1 MTYWMRSVV
10 RVAAVAVAFLGA
22 AGPVVGA
29 EVYNSGGF
37 EPPRFTTASPALE
50 GQDTLGPW
58 LKDAGTATAVVQST
72 TVQSGS
78 QAVRL
83 DRPASAAGDTRYGV
97 LRPLTPTAP
106 LTLLRVSWDMNVLQT
121 NAPNVNFGPFFGVE
135 GYDAFNNVPK
145 LVGSLGVDA
154 STGEVLIQET
164 GSGSF
169 IPTGDLVPF
178 GQWNRFTLEMDYA
191 NKTYRAFVNGVASG
205 DAEPFVDPGITAF
218 TDAPISTL
226 AAEGGAGLAAP
237 GTAFYDNYT
246 IEIVPEPATMA
257 MIGLASLGLLRRRRT
272 A

>member
-1 MTYWMRSVV
+1 MTYWMRSMV
-10 RVAAVAVAFLGA
+10 RVAAVAVTFLGA
-22 AGPVVGA
+22 AQSAAAA

-37 EPPRFTTASPALE
+37 EPPRFTTASPALA

-58 LKDAGTATAVVQST
+58 LKDAGIATAVVQSA

-78 QAVRL
+78 QAVRY

-106 LTLLRVSWDMNVLQT
+106 LTLLRVSWDMNVTQT

-154 STGEVLIQET
+154 STGEVLIQES
-164 GSGSF
+164 GSGAF
-169 IPTGDLVPF
+169 IVTGDVVPF
-178 GQWNRFTLEMDYA
+178 GQWNHFTLEMNYA
-191 NKTYRAFVNGVASG
+191 TRTYQAYVNGTAAG
-205 DAEPFVDPGITAF
+205 DPEPFVDPGITAF

-226 AAEGGAGLAAP
+226 AAEGGAGLSAP

-246 IEIVPEPATMA
+246 IEIVPEPATVA
-257 MIGLASLGLLRRRRT
+257 IIGLASLGMLRRRR
-272 A
+272 AA